1 MIEQERRGE
10 QIDRSLLRSLVNMLS
25 SVALYDEFEKELFR
39 ETEAIYKQE
48 GYFLICVNI
57 YLQQLY
63 LKLINYRA
71 HKTLQFRAPSQ
82 EKFLYT

>member
-1 MIEQERRGE
+1 MKNIIKTKTIKGLLTMIEQERRGE

-48 GYFLICVNI
+48 GYF
-57 YLQQLY
+57 
-63 LKLINYRA
+63 
-71 HKTLQFRAPSQ
+71 
-82 EKFLYT
+82 

>member
-48 GYFLICVNI
+48 GYFLIYVNI
-57 YLQQLY
+57 NLIQYKLYCVTHKLQGL
-63 LKLINYRA
+63 
-71 HKTLQFRAPSQ
+71 
-82 EKFLYT
+82 